1 MYKVFINEKA
11 IFLIDSSNF
20 SKTKMEIKNL
30 KFENKQTIKEA
41 VDLLESQQ
49 VDQIVIHSEDLNV
62 LYETFKSCFKYIE
75 AAGGA
80 VLNNNKELLFIY
92 RLEKWDLPKGKIE
105 EGENP
110 AEAAI
115 REVEEECGIRNL
127 EIKRELPSTFHI
139 YEHKGKNTLKKTFW
153 FEMTSH
159 TADQKL
165 TPQTEEGITEVEWL
179 NSEESKKAMQKT
191 YQNIKI
197 IVSEVYN

>member
-20 SKTKMEIKNL
+20 SKTELEIKNL
-30 KFENKQTIKEA
+30 KFVSKQTINEA
-41 VDLLESQQ
+41 IELLEKEQI
-49 VDQIVIHSEDLNV
+49 DQIVIHSEDLNA

-153 FEMTSH
+153 FEMTTSTSH
-159 TADQKL
+159 QKL
-165 TPQTEEGITEVEWL
+165 TPQTEEGITEVTWL
-179 NSEESKKAMQKT
+179 NSYESKKAMQNT
-191 YQNIKI
+191 YENIKT
-197 IVSEVYN
+197 IVSEVYK